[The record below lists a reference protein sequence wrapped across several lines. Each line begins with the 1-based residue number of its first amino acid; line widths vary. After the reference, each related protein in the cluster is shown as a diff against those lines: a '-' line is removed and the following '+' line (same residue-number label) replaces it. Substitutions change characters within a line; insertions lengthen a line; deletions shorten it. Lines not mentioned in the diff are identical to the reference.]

1 MSPRRRR
8 RRRQARRAR
17 RSRRGVAWG
26 GGLMADARFYRNAG
40 PFSLGEVARRIGA
53 ELADGGDADFV
64 VRDLAPLEGAG
75 GGDLSFFAQPRFRNA
90 FRASAAGACVVDP
103 AWLRAARPASIATAP
118 ASGEGGEGNEK
129 ERRGGGGAGGRTT
142 RPASVS
148 RAGGGAGGNEATV
161 ASVASG
167 GATGASPSLQNR
179 SGGERGM
186 RLLFCET
193 PYRAFGQAVE
203 LFYPE
208 AAWAGAN
215 VLGERGGEKRTE
227 RGAVLAADVFME
239 EGVTLEYG
247 ALIGAGA
254 RIGRGSFIGAHSVIG
269 AGVVI
274 GRESC
279 IAPHT
284 SVVCALLGDGVLI
297 HSGCRIGS
305 DGFGFAMDKES
316 ASQGH
321 GKIPQIGRVII
332 QDGVEIGANSTIDRG
347 ALGDTVIGAGSKI
360 DNLVQIAHNVVL
372 GRGCVMAGLSGIAG
386 SACLGDG
393 VVVGGQAGIAGH
405 AHIGAGAQIAGGSGV
420 VRDLPAGARVGGYPA
435 RPIEQWRREAA
446 LLGQI
451 LKDGRKEGR
460 A

>member
-1 MSPRRRR
+1 
-8 RRRQARRAR
+8 
-17 RSRRGVAWG
+17 
-26 GGLMADARFYRNAG
+26 
-40 PFSLGEVARRIGA
+40 
-53 ELADGGDADFV
+53 
-64 VRDLAPLEGAG
+64 
-75 GGDLSFFAQPRFRNA
+75 
-90 FRASAAGACVVDP
+90 
-103 AWLRAARPASIATAP
+103 
-118 ASGEGGEGNEK
+118 
-129 ERRGGGGAGGRTT
+129 
-142 RPASVS
+142 
-148 RAGGGAGGNEATV
+148 
-161 ASVASG
+161 
-167 GATGASPSLQNR
+167 
-179 SGGERGM
+179 M

-193 PYRAFGQAVE
+193 PYRAFGQAVH

-215 VLGERGGEKRTE
+215 VLGDRERGGEKRTE
-227 RGAVLAADVFME
+227 RGAVIAADVFME
-239 EGVTLEYG
+239 EGVALEYG
-247 ALIGAGA
+247 AVIGAGA

-274 GRESC
+274 GRDSC
-279 IAPHT
+279 IAPHV

-305 DGFGFAMDKES
+305 DGFGFAMDKTS
-316 ASQGH
+316 GARGH

-332 QDGVEIGANSTIDRG
+332 QDQVEIGANSTIDRG

-393 VVVGGQAGIAGH
+393 VVVGGQVGIAGH
-405 AHIGAGAQIAGGSGV
+405 VHIGAGAQIAGGSGV

-446 LLGQI
+446 LLGKV
-451 LKDGRKEGR
+451 LKKDGRKEGR